1 MNKLEIRSY
10 GGDAAPV
17 IKERTIE
24 GYAIVFNQRSEV
36 LYDPIAKRYFR
47 EKINPIA
54 VTEDLINRSDIKAL
68 VEHMRTRLLARS
80 NKGQGT
86 LSLTIDEHG
95 LRYSFNAPNT
105 ADGDYAVEMVSRGD
119 INGSSFGFSA
129 ITGQDDT
136 WEKQP
141 DGIWERTVNNFRF
154 LSDVTIT
161 ADPAYT
167 QTEVSVRSIEEMEAP
182 EEPKEPEPPKE
193 TEERELPKPYK
204 VKLQIL
210 KNRI

>member
-10 GGDAAPV
+10 GGDAAP
-17 IKERTIE
+17 KIE
-24 GYAIVFNQRSEV
+24 GRRIDGYAIVFNQWSEV
-36 LYDPIAKRYFR
+36 LYDAVTKRFFR
-47 EKINPIA
+47 EKINPSA
-54 VTEDLINRSDIKAL
+54 VTDDLINRSDIKAL

-86 LSLTIDEHG
+86 LSLSIDEHG
-95 LRYSFNAPNT
+95 LRYSFDAPNT

-129 ITGQDDT
+129 ITGKDDA

-167 QTEVSVRSIEEMEAP
+167 QTEVSVRSIEEMEKP
-182 EEPKEPEPPKE
+182 EEPTPTQKEPEK
-193 TEERELPKPYK
+193 RELPKPYK